1 MIITPFA
8 ATVFLHA
15 LLHGDNRAGAEAAAR
30 KMAATGRPVVVVSA
44 CLVGVRCRYD
54 GKDQLLP
61 SLDALAADCALL
73 PLCPEVLGG
82 LGVPR
87 PPASFEGDGGG
98 AAALTGTARLR
109 ASDGRDLTDAFVRGA
124 RRADEL
130 ARLAG
135 AGAAWLKERS
145 PSCGCKVVHQGDRL
159 VSGRGVFAEL
169 LAARGIRL
177 QSDEELGL

>member
-1 MIITPFA
+1 M
-8 ATVFLHA
+8 
-15 LLHGDNRAGAEAAAR
+15 
-30 KMAATGRPVVVVSA
+30 
-44 CLVGVRCRYD
+44 VGVRCRYD
-54 GKDQLLP
+54 GGDQLRP
-61 SLDALAADCALL
+61 SLDARAADCSLL

-98 AAALTGTARLR
+98 AAVLAGSARLR
-109 ASDGRDLTDAFVRGA
+109 DANGRDVTAAFVAGA
-124 RRADEL
+124 RRADYL

-145 PSCGCKVVHQGDRL
+145 PSCGVRQVHAADGL
-159 VSGRGVFAEL
+159 VTGRGVFAEL

-177 QSDEELGL
+177 QSDEDLA

>member
-15 LLHGDNRAGAEAAAR
+15 LLHGDDPAKAEAAAR
-30 KMAATGRPVVVVSA
+30 KIGGAGRPVMVVSA

-54 GKDQLLP
+54 GGDQLLP
-61 SLDALAADCALL
+61 SLDALADHALL

-87 PPASFEGDGGG
+87 PAASFEGAGAG
-98 AAALTGTARLR
+98 AAALAGTARLR
-109 ASDGRDLTDAFVRGA
+109 AVDGRDVTAAFLRGA

-135 AGAAWLKERS
+135 ADAACLKERS
-145 PSCGCKVVHQGDRL
+145 PSCGTRL
-159 VSGRGVFAEL
+159 VHEGRRLVAGRGVFAEI

-177 QSDEELGL
+177 QSDEAPGV

>member
-8 ATVFLHA
+8 ATVLLHA
-15 LLHGDNRAGAEAAAR
+15 RLHGDDPAHAEAAAR
-30 KMAATGRPVVVVSA
+30 HVAAAGKPVAVVSA
-44 CLVGVRCRYD
+44 CLIGIRCRYD
-54 GKDQLLP
+54 GGDQLLP
-61 SLDALAADCALL
+61 SLDARTGGCALL

-87 PPASFEGDGGG
+87 PAASFEGDGDG
-98 AAALTGTARLR
+98 AAVLAGTARLR
-109 ASDGRDLTDAFVRGA
+109 DAHGRDVTGAFVDGA

-135 AGAAWLKERS
+135 ATTAWLKERS
-145 PSCGCKVVHQGDRL
+145 PSCGTRL
-159 VSGRGVFAEL
+159 VHRGEEVVTGRGVFAEL

-177 QSDEELGL
+177 QSDEDRA